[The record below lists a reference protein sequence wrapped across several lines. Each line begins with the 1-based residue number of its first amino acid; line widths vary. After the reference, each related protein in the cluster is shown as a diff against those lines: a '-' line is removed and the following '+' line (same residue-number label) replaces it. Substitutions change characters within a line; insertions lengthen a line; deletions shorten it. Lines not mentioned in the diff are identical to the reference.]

1 MEATALG
8 LDQKKYKAL
17 SWALKG
23 FGVVRDRGILQ
34 LYGVDSFNKGKRG
47 FRILGQTAGV

>member
-8 LDQKKYKAL
+8 LDQKKYKDL

-23 FGVVRDRGILQ
+23 FGVGGTVGYCSYMEWIPLTRAKEVFK
-34 LYGVDSFNKGKRG
+34 Y
-47 FRILGQTAGV
+47 